1 MQQCKPTLDIR
12 YNQEIPHRKRGAYLL
27 RHLIFLAFL
36 AWPARFLYLAPAGRN
51 QQTHLNHNPSALTAG
66 GTSQTSTMSNKGG
79 GAASLK
85 QGNLFSFFAKKKPSA
100 AAAAGGTSASSA
112 GNNDAA
118 AAKKEAAAASSAGPS
133 ASSSSSSSSS
143 PTKVKGNANNDAI
156 DSANNN
162 SDNGVTAS
170 RSTNPRGAVSSKQA
184 ALLAKVHVG
193 CTVAVYWPDDAEYYP
208 AKVRCVGL
216 GRQCW

>member
-1 MQQCKPTLDIR
+1 
-12 YNQEIPHRKRGAYLL
+12 
-27 RHLIFLAFL
+27 
-36 AWPARFLYLAPAGRN
+36 
-51 QQTHLNHNPSALTAG
+51 
-66 GTSQTSTMSNKGG
+66 MSNKG

-100 AAAAGGTSASSA
+100 AAAAAAAGGTSGA
-112 GNNDAA
+112 GNDAD
-118 AAKKEAAAASSAGPS
+118 AKKEAAASSSAGPS
-133 ASSSSSSSSS
+133 ASPAKASAKA
-143 PTKVKGNANNDAI
+143 T
-156 DSANNN
+156 SANNN
-162 SDNGVTAS
+162 TNNAINSDSEVTAS

-216 GRQCW
+216 GRQCC

>member
-1 MQQCKPTLDIR
+1 
-12 YNQEIPHRKRGAYLL
+12 
-27 RHLIFLAFL
+27 
-36 AWPARFLYLAPAGRN
+36 
-51 QQTHLNHNPSALTAG
+51 
-66 GTSQTSTMSNKGG
+66 MSNKG

-85 QGNLFSFFAKKKPSA
+85 QGNLFSFFAKKKSSA

-118 AAKKEAAAASSAGPS
+118 AAEKEAAAASSAGPS
-133 ASSSSSSSSS
+133 ASSSSSSS

-208 AKVRCVGL
+208 AKVRWAGL
-216 GRQCW
+216 GKQCW

>member
-1 MQQCKPTLDIR
+1 
-12 YNQEIPHRKRGAYLL
+12 
-27 RHLIFLAFL
+27 
-36 AWPARFLYLAPAGRN
+36 
-51 QQTHLNHNPSALTAG
+51 
-66 GTSQTSTMSNKGG
+66 MSNKG

-100 AAAAGGTSASSA
+100 AAAAAAGGTSGA
-112 GNNDAA
+112 GNDAD
-118 AAKKEAAAASSAGPS
+118 AKKEAAASSSAGPS
-133 ASSSSSSSSS
+133 AS
-143 PTKVKGNANNDAI
+143 PAKGKASAKAT
-156 DSANNN
+156 SANNN
-162 SDNGVTAS
+162 TNNAINSDSEVTAS

-216 GRQCW
+216 GRQCC